1 MHRWSASRRRRRR
14 GFVRGAGTPA
24 HARRRWGSGRRN
36 YRGTS
41 AQRCGEAGER
51 CRHGRQV
58 SLAGLVSSALSSARC
73 AYFQAVAALGGDG
86 LGIAT
91 HRQWRRLENTNADVC
106 AGLSRRSLRFC
117 LCSCVSWA
125 RGCAA
130 VAAPVA
136 ARCSPTRVC
145 ELSARG
151 CVSTR
156 CIILTEPSFALAVCC
171 PSLRGCTFLAGGPV
185 RYLGGGLGAT
195 LRCAAHRHRLDL
207 QERGA
212 CGGGHCALGH
222 CARGGGAGE
231 QGVGVRGQGLRRD
244 AGGAA
249 RLAAAATHNLSGP
262 ISAPLAGHCA
272 RETRLG
278 AARHRAGRGVARA
291 GGSQGGGAL
300 PLHRG
305 EQL

>member
-1 MHRWSASRRRRRR
+1 MVARYSIEYGYLRFFFDVHRWSASRRRRRR

-24 HARRRWGSGRRN
+24 HARRGWGSGRRN

-86 LGIAT
+86 LSIAT

-156 CIILTEPSFALAVCC
+156 CIILTEPSFALGVLSFAAWLHFPCRGAGAIPRRWPRRYAAVCGSST
-171 PSLRGCTFLAGGPV
+171 PPRSTRTRSMWRRALR
-185 RYLGGGLGAT
+185 
-195 LRCAAHRHRLDL
+195 
-207 QERGA
+207 
-212 CGGGHCALGH
+212 
-222 CARGGGAGE
+222 
-231 QGVGVRGQGLRRD
+231 
-244 AGGAA
+244 
-249 RLAAAATHNLSGP
+249 
-262 ISAPLAGHCA
+262 
-272 RETRLG
+272 
-278 AARHRAGRGVARA
+278 ARA
-291 GGSQGGGAL
+291 LRA
-300 PLHRG
+300 RRWCW
-305 EQL
+305 